1 VTVLGAPAFRAARR
15 AALVAGV
22 GALGAAV
29 CSMGVGAVTPAEPD
43 VAVAPTSMTVE
54 RSPRAM
60 GAAEQR
66 ALELLRRAV
75 TAQRAVTYSGTQWL
89 SSQAS
94 GGAVTIVDVRH
105 DPARGTWFDTR
116 TTAGGHTV
124 PDGQATELDGEALA
138 ALTHHYRLA
147 VRGTE
152 HCAGRPATVVV
163 ARVLGGDRVAGRFWL
178 DRDTGLL
185 LRRELYDATG
195 GVVRATAFVQLDEG
209 SAAAA
214 VPAAVTR
221 PDTDGPE
228 RALDDAALTDLRRE
242 GWQLPDLL
250 PGGMERYRATD
261 LTVDGHR
268 VVQLA
273 YSDGL
278 FATSLFV
285 EQGGLDGGAL
295 RGFDRTTLA
304 GTTVYV
310 RTGLQRTVVW
320 AGRSAVY
327 TLVLDAPASL
337 TPDLVAALPHR
348 PPDDGMLSRLGRGIH
363 RVGSWANPFD

>member
-1 VTVLGAPAFRAARR
+1 VTVLDSPVVRAARR

-29 CSMGVGAVTPAEPD
+29 CSAGLGAVTSGASD
-43 VAVAPTSMTVE
+43 VAVAPASMRVE
-54 RSPRAM
+54 QSPRAM
-60 GAAEQR
+60 PAAEQR
-66 ALELLRRAV
+66 ALGLLRRAV
-75 TAQRAVTYSGTQWL
+75 TAQRTATYSGTQWL

-105 DPARGTWFDTR
+105 DPVRGTWFDTR
-116 TTAGGHTV
+116 TPAGGHTV
-124 PDGQATELDGEALA
+124 PDGRATELDGGALA
-138 ALTHHYRLA
+138 ALGHHYRLA
-147 VRGTE
+147 VRGAD
-152 HCAGRPATVVV
+152 HCAGRPATLVE
-163 ARVLGGDRVAGRFWL
+163 ARVLGAERVAGRFWV
-178 DRDTGLL
+178 DRETGLL

-195 GVVRATAFVQLDEG
+195 EIVRATAFVQLDEG
-209 SAAAA
+209 AAAAA
-214 VPAAVTR
+214 VPAAAT
-221 PDTDGPE
+221 GPE
-228 RALDDAALTDLRRE
+228 RDAPDRPLDDAALTGLRRQ
-242 GWQLPDLL
+242 GWQLPDVL

-278 FATSLFV
+278 FAASLFV
-285 EQGGLDGGAL
+285 EQGGLDSAAL
-295 RGFDRTTLA
+295 HGFDRRQLA

-327 TLVLDAPASL
+327 TLVLEAPEAL
-337 TPDLVAALPHR
+337 TPQLVAALPHR
-348 PPDDGMLSRLGRGIH
+348 PLDDGMLARLGRGID
-363 RVGSWANPFD
+363 RVGSWANPFG